1 MKPAELERWSVLRAK
16 GKLRYVLLHGL
27 LAYGLPMFL
36 VMTFFVRPEPRT
48 PVLIAISAALWAAG
62 GLVFGLIMWHI
73 NERRY
78 RKASTPH
85 S

>member
-16 GKLRYVLLHGL
+16 GRLRYVLLHGV

-36 VMTFFVRPEPRT
+36 VMTFLVRPQPQT
-48 PVLIAISAALWAAG
+48 PVLLAISAALWAVG
-62 GLVFGLIMWHI
+62 GLVFGLIMWHV

-78 RKASTPH
+78 RKASTPR